1 MEFELKEH
9 HYRVAKMDVF
19 TQFRLSRKLL
29 PMLMG
34 VVGDPQSAK
43 SGSTSM
49 ESLLP
54 KMAEVISSMSD
65 EDCNAVIYPCLSVVS
80 RQNGKTWSPVF
91 SQDVLM
97 FDDIDMMDMLQI
109 VGRVVGDALGSFLPT
124 TRANEMDILPVG

>member
-1 MEFELKEH
+1 MEFELKDN

-19 TQFRLSRKLL
+19 AQFRLSRKLL

-34 VVGDPQSAK
+34 VIGDPK
-43 SGSTSM
+43 NIKNGGTSM
-49 ESLLP
+49 ETLLP

-65 EDCNAVIYPCLSVVS
+65 EDCNAVIYPCLAVVS

-124 TRANEMDILPVG
+124 APANGMDILPAG